1 MNALILVGGYGTRLR
16 PLTLTTPKPLINF
29 CNKPI
34 IEHQILHL
42 AKCGIKE
49 IILAIAYKPT
59 NITNF
64 VKEMEKKYDVQIIF
78 SIEDEPLGTGGPLK
92 LAENYLNKYDDFFVF
107 NSDIICTFP
116 LIEMMNFHKQ
126 NKAPL
131 TILVKEVED
140 PRAFGV
146 VITEDK
152 RITKFEEKPL
162 VPKSSLI
169 NAGIYILNKQILNSI
184 PQRNCSLEKEIFPKL
199 ANDNMLY
206 FYQLNNFWADIGKP
220 LDFLKGQSLYME
232 NLEEKKYEKHMLIDH
247 LLIYYSLNESHT
259 KNVVHKNLFV
269 SFENI
274 EELNKF
280 NENGE
285 NSFIKDIF
293 LHTKI
298 EGNVL
303 ISSTTIIKQ
312 NCVLGD
318 NVVLGEHVIIGEG
331 CRIKNSCVMSH
342 STISSYSYIE
352 NSIIGSKSRVGNWSR
367 IEGLCVLGESVILKP
382 EIFVNNVF
390 ILPFKE
396 VNNSIYDKG
405 AIIM

>member
-64 VKEMEKKYDVQIIF
+64 VKEMEKKYNVQIIF
-78 SIEDEPLGTGGPLK
+78 SVEDEPLGTGGPLK
-92 LAENYLNKYDDFFVF
+92 LAENYLNKYDDFFV
-107 NSDIICTFP
+107 
-116 LIEMMNFHKQ
+116 E
-126 NKAPL
+126 
-131 TILVKEVED
+131 KEVED

-152 RITKFEEKPL
+152 MITKFEEKPL

-169 NAGIYILNKQILNSI
+169 NAGIYILNKQILNFI

-199 ANDNMLY
+199 ASDNMLY

-232 NLEEKKYEKHMLIDH
+232 NLEERKYEKHMLLDH
-247 LLIYYSLNESHT
+247 LLIYYSLNENHT

-280 NENGE
+280 NENEE

-331 CRIKNSCVMSH
+331 CRIKNSCVMSQ
-342 STISSYSYIE
+342 STINSYSYIE

-382 EIFVNNVF
+382 EIFVNNAF